1 MRILVEKLTVEI
13 IFFLNAMFV
22 NKESHRVNNDKRLTV
37 ALDFT
42 VAVDAVVAAAAAVV
56 ALVSVQEPHHS
67 VLFFVFKY
75 FVWKAPFVF

>member
-1 MRILVEKLTVEI
+1 MRVLVEKLTVEI
-13 IFFLNAMFV
+13 IIFLNAMFV

-42 VAVDAVVAAAAAVV
+42 VAVDAIVAAAAVV

>member
-1 MRILVEKLTVEI
+1 
-13 IFFLNAMFV
+13 MFV

-42 VAVDAVVAAAAAVV
+42 VAVDAIVAAAAVV

-67 VLFFVFKY
+67 VFFFVFKY